1 MDDLI
6 SRKAA
11 IDALKRKK
19 DKNAKGDMAGFY
31 NTIIQNDID
40 ALMQLPS
47 KQAKPTFE
55 QIKEYCDRRCL
66 TIIANE
72 FYHDLITTYS
82 AQPERKN
89 GRWLM
94 GKCSLCGGDAPYYPM
109 SSGYYTSDFCP
120 NCGADMRGGEDEVN

>member
-1 MDDLI
+1 MSDPVE
-6 SRKAA
+6 RAA
-11 IDALKRKK
+11 VIDALSWCNEWGVMGFTFIDK
-19 DKNAKGDMAGFY
+19 D
-31 NTIIQNDID
+31 D
-40 ALMQLPS
+40 AIRQIKTVPS
-47 KQAKPTFE
+47 TQTKPTFE

-72 FYHDLITTYS
+72 FYYDLITTYS